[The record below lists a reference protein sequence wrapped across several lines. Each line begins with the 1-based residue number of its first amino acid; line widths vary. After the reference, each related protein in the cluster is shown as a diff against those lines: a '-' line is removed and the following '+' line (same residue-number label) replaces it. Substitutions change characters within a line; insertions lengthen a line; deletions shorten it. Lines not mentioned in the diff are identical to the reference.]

1 MKKKRI
7 PRLVLTGGPCGGKST
22 ALAILSQ
29 KLPEYG
35 ITPIMVP
42 EVPTLVFSS
51 GVKVQDMVANWTR
64 NLAFQK
70 QLIVTQL
77 AIEKNWEEFARMQ
90 LGDQKVL
97 ICDRGAMDGAAYMD
111 KSAFEKM
118 VEDMGMRIV
127 DLRDGRYDAVFH
139 LVTAANGA
147 EKFYTL
153 GNNTARHETPEQARV
168 LDGKTA
174 NAWNGHDHFKIFP
187 NYTLNHQME
196 QIPIDFE
203 TKMGRLLHEVCAT
216 LRIPAPIEVE
226 RKFLIPLD
234 TDPATFPVLSVVVEI
249 VQTYL
254 RTAKAG
260 VEKRIRKRM
269 QNNASIYTYTEKQ
282 KVGHGARL
290 EKEQI
295 ISDREY
301 ARLYTERDRSR
312 KDVKK
317 LRYSFIWENQ
327 YFQLDRIDSPAPLA
341 LLEAEVTDIQQKL
354 LMPPFIKVS
363 KEVTDD
369 SLYNNSS
376 IAAGLCPGYR

>member
-1 MKKKRI
+1 M
-7 PRLVLTGGPCGGKST
+7 LTGGPCGGKST

-35 ITPIMVP
+35 ITPLMVP

-51 GVKVQDMVANWTR
+51 GVKVQDMVANWAR

-77 AIEKNWEEFARMQ
+77 AMEKSWEEFARLQ
-90 LGDQKVL
+90 LGEHKVL

-111 KSAFEKM
+111 KNAFEKM

-153 GNNTARHETPEQARV
+153 GNNAARHESPEEARA

-187 NYTLNHQME
+187 NYTLNHQVE

-234 TDPATFPVLSVVVEI
+234 TDPGTFPVLSVVVEI
-249 VQTYL
+249 CQTYL
-254 RTAKAG
+254 RTVKPG
-260 VEKRIRKRM
+260 VEKRIRVRT

-282 KVGHGARL
+282 KIGHGARL

-301 ARLYTERDRSR
+301 ARLYADRDRSR

-317 LRYSFIWENQ
+317 FRYSFIWENQ
-327 YFQLDRIDSPAPLA
+327 YFQLDRITSPEPLV

-369 SLYNNSS
+369 PLYNNSS
-376 IAAGLCPGYR
+376 IAAGLCPKYR